1 MARATSVLLIAMV
14 AFIATHFREHAF
26 AAFRRAP
33 PAVRRAPAVTMLG
46 AAPEKQLPRLEAS
59 PVPDGMQASRPYLN
73 PTLPDGRLNPMQ
85 GAFEWIDADE
95 ETGHTRIKMF
105 SQKNYEYDYVFNDV
119 ATGTSFF
126 DPAKTQVANTFK
138 DRGRCL
144 LIADKRVYKLYKED
158 IEKYFAHHNL
168 GLEVLELGIDEE
180 QKSVRTQEE
189 VMKWLA
195 SKGVARLEPPLVMG
209 GGLITDVVGAACA
222 QYRRDLPW
230 IRMPTT
236 LIGMVDAS
244 IAIKVGANLDEKHK
258 NRIGAFHPH
267 QRCFIDFSLL
277 KTLPPQHIRNGVSE
291 LIKISSVGDADSFD
305 LLDLAGSDLV
315 QYQFGFAKDVPPT
328 KKDFLKA
335 LGMKIMRSVTRRQ
348 LEFEAPNLMEHD
360 SRRAIAFGHTWS
372 PVYELLPKPFPM
384 HHGQAI
390 AIDMAFSMTW
400 AAREGWITDAAR
412 DRFHNVLRK
421 CGLSLDHAAFTPDK
435 LLYGT
440 STILERRDGDLYAA
454 IPMPL
459 DPDTSGDAAHA
470 FGNVRYINVGTDF
483 ETREAL
489 DTSLQAALEDH
500 KELCRTRYENGEGQ
514 EIHITQGLSSTKRNT
529 LPKRDLGT
537 YAEVLLEDIEQV
549 GNAHGFS
556 RVASGAARISKGLKE
571 VAEYMETYS
580 SKLPDKVAELV
591 SATAAERP
599 FPEGMDMNWALDTQS
614 AQTLQMFA
622 SLTSGDEAW
631 DLGTLTGT
639 SAAVLAAN
647 FPHVKT
653 VDSKGKL
660 VDFAR
665 KHLPEN
671 VEVNHDEILSFLEK
685 QAAAGRQAD
694 LIFMDLDKPQY
705 APVYEM
711 IMKNGLLKPGGL
723 LLCDHVLYR
732 GLTAEAEAGTLRSE
746 RGGELKEASLKN
758 AEALAAFLRQ
768 VKTDG
773 DDGKL
778 TTLMMPVRDGMMCIR
793 KA

>member
-1 MARATSVLLIAMV
+1 
-14 AFIATHFREHAF
+14 
-26 AAFRRAP
+26 
-33 PAVRRAPAVTMLG
+33 
-46 AAPEKQLPRLEAS
+46 
-59 PVPDGMQASRPYLN
+59 MQAAVDLKGTAERLTEVVKQPLTQRPYLD

-85 GAFEWIDADE
+85 GAFEWVDHDE
-95 ETGHTRIKMF
+95 ETGDTRIKMF

-119 ATGTSFF
+119 TTGTSFF
-126 DPAKTQVANTFK
+126 DIEKTQVANTFK

-144 LIADKRVYKLYKED
+144 LIVDKRVYGLYKED

-195 SKGVARLEPPLVMG
+195 SVGVARLEPPLVIG

-230 IRMPTT
+230 IRMPST

-244 IAIKVGANLDEKHK
+244 IAIKTGANLDEKHK
-258 NRIGAFHPH
+258 NRIGAFNPH
-267 QRCFIDFSLL
+267 QRCFIDFQLL
-277 KTLPPQHIRNGVSE
+277 ETLPPQHIRNGVSE
-291 LIKISSVGDADSFD
+291 LIKISSVGEPESFD
-305 LLDLAGSDLV
+305 ILDKYGSDLV
-315 QYQFGFAKDVPPT
+315 EYQFGFAKDTPAD
-328 KKDFLKA
+328 KRDLLKSV
-335 LGMKIMRSVTRRQ
+335 GMKIMRKCTRRQ

-384 HHGQAI
+384 HHGQAV

-400 AAREGWITDAAR
+400 AAREGWITEAAR
-412 DRFHNVLRK
+412 DRFHNVLKK
-421 CGLSLDHAAFTPDK
+421 CGLSLDHPVFTSDR

-454 IPMPL
+454 IPFPM
-459 DPDTSGDAAHA
+459 DGAASGDAMEA
-470 FGNVRYINVGTDF
+470 FGDVRYVNVGTDPSLQG
-483 ETREAL
+483 EGVISIGTRESL
-489 DTSLQAALEDH
+489 DGSLQAALQDH
-500 KELCRTRYENGEGQ
+500 KELCRERYENGAGKT
-514 EIHITQGLSSTKRNT
+514 IHITQGLSSTKGDT
-529 LPKRDLGT
+529 ISKRDLGT
-537 YAEVLLEDIEQV
+537 YAEVLLEDIEQI

-556 RVASGAARISKGLKE
+556 RVTSGVAKLSEGLKQT
-571 VAEYMETYS
+571 AEYMETYS
-580 SKLPDKVAELV
+580 SKLPEKVGQLV
-591 SATAAERP
+591 TATAADKP
-599 FPEGMDMNWALDTQS
+599 FPEGMDANWALDVQS

-622 SLTSGDEAW
+622 SLAVGDEAW

-653 VDSKGKL
+653 VERESKL
-660 VDFAR
+660 VEFAR

-671 VEVNHDEILSFLEK
+671 VEVNHNEILDFLEK
-685 QAAAGRQAD
+685 QAAAGVQAD
-694 LIFMDLDKPQY
+694 FIFMDLDKPQY
-705 APVYEM
+705 APVYET
-711 IMKNGLLKPGGL
+711 IMKHGLLKPGGL
-723 LLCDHVLYR
+723 LLCDNVLYR
-732 GLTAEAEAGTLRSE
+732 GLTAEADAGTLRVE
-746 RGGELKEASLKN
+746 RGAELSDNTLKN
-758 AEALAAFLRQ
+758 AESMAAFLKQ
-768 VKTDG
+768 VRRDS

-793 KA
+793 KS